1 MLSTIVWACV
11 RDAIFGS
18 RSGRRVEEFATDR
31 GWTYTARDKSLE
43 TLWTLA
49 PFLGRRLTLQ
59 GVMKKQL
66 VGGFDKTG
74 YLPRASYVATGHIGN
89 WSVRV
94 FEYSYLDVRGR
105 GVDEIEYSRVR
116 RFSVCAVTLPRDRP
130 LLEVHP
136 ENLGSR
142 LAGHVKMTQDIDFES
157 EDFNRAFVIKSPDRK
172 FAYDVLHPR
181 VMQVLLDGGRKLVWR
196 IDANHLVSWVEE
208 EFSAEAM
215 AQRVTTLC
223 RALDFVPPFV
233 FASA

>member
-1 MLSTIVWACV
+1 VLSTIVWACV

-18 RSGRRVEEFATDR
+18 RSGRQVEEFATDR

-49 PFLGRRLTLQ
+49 PFLGRRLTLK

-74 YLPRASYVATGHIGN
+74 YLPRASYVAAGQIGN

-94 FEYSYLDVRGR
+94 FEYSFGGR

-130 LLEVHP
+130 LLDVHP
-136 ENLGSR
+136 ESLGSR
-142 LAGHVKMTQDIDFES
+142 LAGRVKMTQDIDFES
-157 EDFNRAFVIKSPDRK
+157 EDFNRAFVIRSPDRK
-172 FAYDVLHPR
+172 FAYGHWISCRGSYSPQPR
-181 VMQVLLDGGRKLVWR
+181 TLGSL
-196 IDANHLVSWVEE
+196 S
-208 EFSAEAM
+208 
-215 AQRVTTLC
+215 VTITRMS
-223 RALDFVPPFV
+223 RALCSQT
-233 FASA
+233 SAIAYRPCEAPIGCFTRAGR